1 LRNYT
6 SSADCRPLVLA
17 GWRDTENLTYYSAY
31 TSAVFSETR
40 YALNGELRVAYRT
53 SREGPRDIVIVPN
66 WFTCCETL
74 PELPSVQGW
83 VEAMTSLG
91 RLIFLD
97 QPGTGASDPVMSG
110 ALPTLEQWAD
120 SITAVLDDLGSR
132 EAVLVA
138 VDGAFATAALFAAT
152 HPSRTSALVVLEG
165 YAHRMVGTSAAMVA
179 VWGTGEVQH
188 AWNPDM
194 PWNEEIRATWARHE
208 RLSASPGT
216 VSLMMPLV
224 AELDVRAVLPTVR
237 VPTVVVHHADDPF
250 IEPAR
255 GKYIADHIAGAKYV
269 ELPGRNMWHFVEPWR
284 ESFQEIA
291 EFLTGHQ
298 AEVAD
303 DRVLA
308 TVLFTDIVDSTRR
321 AAEIGDRDWHALLDA
336 HDAVVRA
343 QLNRFRGREV
353 NTSGDGFLAM
363 FDGPQRAIRC
373 AMAIRDAV
381 QALGI
386 EVRAGL
392 HSGECEVRGDDIG
405 GIAVHIGARVSAL
418 AGPNDVLVSST
429 LRDLV
434 IGSGLKFDDRGAHEL
449 KGVPSEWHLFAVA
462 PP

>member
-1 LRNYT
+1 MRAT
-6 SSADCRPLVLA
+6 ATCASPIAHHAKVLA
-17 GWRDTENLTYYSAY
+17 
-31 TSAVFSETR
+31 TSC
-40 YALNGELRVAYRT
+40 
-53 SREGPRDIVIVPN
+53 IVSN
-66 WFTCCETL
+66 WFQNCEVV
-74 PELPSVQGW
+74 PELPSIQGW

-91 RLIFLD
+91 RLIFFD
-97 QPGTGASDPVMSG
+97 QPGTGASDPVTPG

-132 EAVLVA
+132 EAVLLA
-138 VDGAFATAALFAAT
+138 VDGALAPAALFAAT
-152 HPSRTSALVVLEG
+152 YPSRTTALVVLEG
-165 YAHRMVGTSAAMVA
+165 YADPLAERTNGMDAQEARAAMVA
-179 VWGTGEVQH
+179 MWGTGEFQH
-188 AWNPDM
+188 AFNPDM
-194 PWNEEIRATWARHE
+194 PWNEEIRATWARYE
-208 RLSASPGT
+208 RLAASPAT
-216 VSLMMPLV
+216 VALMLPLV
-224 AELDVRAVLPTVR
+224 AELNVRAVLPTVR
-237 VPTVVVHHADDPF
+237 VPTLVLQHTDDPVVP
-250 IEPAR
+250 PAM
-255 GKYIADHIAGAKYV
+255 GKYVADHMSGAKYV
-269 ELPGRNMWHFVEPWR
+269 ELPGRNLYHFVEPWR

-321 AAEIGDRDWHALLDA
+321 AAEMGDRDWHALLDA
-336 HDAVVRA
+336 HDAVVRS
-343 QLNRFRGREV
+343 QLARFRGREV

-381 QALGI
+381 QSLGI

-392 HSGECEVRGDDIG
+392 HTGECEVRGDDIG

-434 IGSGLKFDDRGAHEL
+434 IGSGLEFEDRGAHEL
-449 KGVPSEWHLFAVA
+449 KGVPGEWRLFAVA
-462 PP
+462 SP